1 MVFCDGFDDEAQ
13 ASAKLSQLIGDSED
27 CEEGVGMLS
36 TKAGMNFLDQRT
48 RLGPAEEL
56 FKDPTLLGGC
66 IPFPRKLKQGKG
78 KGAAAA
84 SEASGSEASGS
95 DSDGDDERAMDKKMK
110 AAELTLLE
118 NIGNMPTKA
127 PAAVAAAD
135 ACVRPR
141 VSLGRARD
149 LKNAAAEMSSDED
162 KEKFIVL
169 AKTLIRSAAAAVEGS
184 L

>member
-1 MVFCDGFDDEAQ
+1 
-13 ASAKLSQLIGDSED
+13 
-27 CEEGVGMLS
+27 
-36 TKAGMNFLDQRT
+36 
-48 RLGPAEEL
+48 
-56 FKDPTLLGGC
+56 
-66 IPFPRKLKQGKG
+66 
-78 KGAAAA
+78 
-84 SEASGSEASGS
+84 
-95 DSDGDDERAMDKKMK
+95 MDKKMK
-110 AAELTLLE
+110 AAELTLPE